1 MIKAKTIEQFK
12 ILTHIRENFYIEELQ
27 IELIGTDKVRIR
39 DKNGDSAVFHYK
51 RGILRCVPE
60 E

>member
-1 MIKAKTIEQFK
+1 MIKAKSIEQFK

-39 DKNGDSAVFHYK
+39 DKKGDSAVFCYK
-51 RGILRCVPE
+51 RGILQCIPE
-60 E
+60 G